1 MQLHFYIGDLV
12 IWLVDEIVPRRE
24 IELYSLPRECRRMV
38 VMLALMR
45 PARLQWNEE
54 MRKKKNICLDW
65 MQDAMPVEIIKLFN
79 YVHRQRCSLDRAAG
93 DCGRGRRVVR
103 RRRKSLLTINW
114 IVPDSGE
121 ANQLGRRTCLDDAQ
135 FNSMCGISPRRERNA
150 TLYAILAV
158 CSWPIL
164 QPH

>member
-79 YVHRQRCSLDRAAG
+79 YVHRQRCSLGSGGGRLRARAAS
-93 DCGRGRRVVR
+93 CQKKKKVV
-103 RRRKSLLTINW
+103 IN
-114 IVPDSGE
+114 
-121 ANQLGRRTCLDDAQ
+121 NQL
-135 FNSMCGISPRRERNA
+135 NSAR
-150 TLYAILAV
+150 
-158 CSWPIL
+158 
-164 QPH
+164 